1 MKFLN
6 LAIDCFAGISNRTF
20 NFTDGINVL
29 LGDNETGKST
39 VIKAIEAALFLPS
52 EIKGTN
58 RAARMQKE
66 YLKEIMP
73 AGGGECSVSLEWEND
88 RQTFIVKK
96 QWGDNFSSSLYA
108 DGANY
113 TGDNAVEKYIGALFP
128 FSAATMQSL
137 MFAKQGTFKQ
147 TIDNIRADGA
157 KDISDLLR
165 RAALNMGG
173 VSVQT
178 MKRSLRNEYE
188 RITGN
193 WDIKTGL
200 PQNGRGIDN
209 PYQRGNGD
217 IIENYYARE
226 QARRD
231 LRELKECEEAS
242 ERIGLQ
248 ICELIKEIE
257 NLTKEEAR
265 LSENSGTLILLREK
279 EIFME
284 KLEKELARTKAIN
297 KNWIEQETLLKKL
310 SKDIFAEKELI
321 KNLQLRI
328 NAWEAFDRGLSAR
341 ETLER
346 IKLADKQLSDMQK
359 ELCSLPDITLTDVS
373 DWKKRETELSLFE
386 SEKKGAKIT
395 AKVTAD
401 SPVYAEDA
409 DGRRAA
415 AGDINAEGHVTLYI
429 GDSVSVEITAGEYA
443 DSEKQISYRVNKQ
456 LCASYA
462 DKYEVSSAA
471 EAEDILRKRD
481 SLKNQIENIKS
492 RRVDLLGNC
501 QEQRLIAEAACSRPA
516 GDRKA
521 DESSLEQAKINLA
534 RLELQSEQAEQTLAE
549 YEEEFGVYNAL
560 LEKEQSIKESLAPV
574 NTEVKR
580 LSAACSSE
588 YENSAAFITH
598 LDEVR
603 TVLSAKKAL
612 LEKLKSEQ
620 SSYTSDITSK
630 EAEQAEKEY
639 DTLMRQ
645 ALKRAE
651 SIDKILNAVY
661 ETLASIHTHAYS
673 GLTERFRTYLARL
686 TQGRYTSSEF
696 SDELSFTLSREDKS
710 APRFILSEGTTDALA
725 LAFRFSMLD
734 NVMTEHGICV
744 LDDCLVDLDAQRAD
758 SAAKLIREYSEKN
771 QVIFATCNPSTAALL
786 GGNIIHMRERI

>member
-1 MKFLN
+1 M
-6 LAIDCFAGISNRTF
+6 
-20 NFTDGINVL
+20 
-29 LGDNETGKST
+29 
-39 VIKAIEAALFLPS
+39 
-52 EIKGTN
+52 
-58 RAARMQKE
+58 
-66 YLKEIMP
+66 
-73 AGGGECSVSLEWEND
+73 
-88 RQTFIVKK
+88 
-96 QWGDNFSSSLYA
+96 
-108 DGANY
+108 
-113 TGDNAVEKYIGALFP
+113 
-128 FSAATMQSL
+128 
-137 MFAKQGTFKQ
+137 
-147 TIDNIRADGA
+147 
-157 KDISDLLR
+157 
-165 RAALNMGG
+165 
-173 VSVQT
+173 
-178 MKRSLRNEYE
+178 
-188 RITGN
+188 
-193 WDIKTGL
+193 
-200 PQNGRGIDN
+200 
-209 PYQRGNGD
+209 
-217 IIENYYARE
+217 
-226 QARRD
+226 
-231 LRELKECEEAS
+231 
-242 ERIGLQ
+242 
-248 ICELIKEIE
+248 
-257 NLTKEEAR
+257 
-265 LSENSGTLILLREK
+265 
-279 EIFME
+279 
-284 KLEKELARTKAIN
+284 
-297 KNWIEQETLLKKL
+297 
-310 SKDIFAEKELI
+310 
-321 KNLQLRI
+321 
-328 NAWEAFDRGLSAR
+328 
-341 ETLER
+341 
-346 IKLADKQLSDMQK
+346 
-359 ELCSLPDITLTDVS
+359 
-373 DWKKRETELSLFE
+373 
-386 SEKKGAKIT
+386 
-395 AKVTAD
+395 
-401 SPVYAEDA
+401 
-409 DGRRAA
+409 
-415 AGDINAEGHVTLYI
+415 
-429 GDSVSVEITAGEYA
+429 
-443 DSEKQISYRVNKQ
+443 
-456 LCASYA
+456 
-462 DKYEVSSAA
+462 
-471 EAEDILRKRD
+471 
-481 SLKNQIENIKS
+481 
-492 RRVDLLGNC
+492 
-501 QEQRLIAEAACSRPA
+501 
-516 GDRKA
+516 
-521 DESSLEQAKINLA
+521 A